1 MSGNGINRLI
11 VVTQLKSDNANEEA
25 LHGADKQ
32 RDLIKAQK
40 DLRAQQRAVDDKLRD
55 KTVTAGEENEIRAML
70 QGSDLKADD
79 INFNRGD
86 RKLGTEGDQKTN
98 QDLAD
103 AIKNRFQDAI
113 KDLEAE
119 DKLGNFEIQDL
130 MSTYNQAETL
140 ASSVLKKR
148 DDTSNAVIGKV

>member
-1 MSGNGINRLI
+1 MSANGIARLI
-11 VVTQLKSDNANEEA
+11 VVTQMKADNANEEA

-32 RDLIKAQK
+32 RGLIKEMK
-40 DLRAQQRAVDDKLRD
+40 DLRAQQRAFDDKIRN
-55 KTVTAGEENEIRAML
+55 KEVTAGEEGEIEKML
-70 QGSDLKADD
+70 TDSGLKADD
-79 INFNRGD
+79 VNFAGD
-86 RKLGTEGDQKTN
+86 RKLGTEGTQKAN
-98 QDLAD
+98 QDMAD

-113 KDLEAE
+113 KDLEAQ

>member
-11 VVTQLKSDNANEEA
+11 VVTQMKSDNANEEA

-32 RDLIKAQK
+32 RGLIKAQK
-40 DLRAQQRAVDDKLRD
+40 DLRGQQRALDDKLRTD
-55 KTVTAGEENEIRAML
+55 KAVTGTEAQEIRNML
-70 QGSDLKADD
+70 QQAELQYSDVS
-79 INFNRGD
+79 FRGD
-86 RKLGTEGDQKTN
+86 GKLGTEGDQKAN
-98 QDLAD
+98 QDMAD

-130 MSTYNQAETL
+130 MSTNNQAETL

>member
-103 AIKNRFQDAI
+103 AIKSRFQDAI

-148 DDTSNAVIGKV
+148 DDTANAVVGKV

>member
-11 VVTQLKSDNANEEA
+11 VVTQMKSDNANEEA

-32 RDLIKAQK
+32 RGLIKAQK
-40 DLRAQQRAVDDKLRD
+40 DLRGQQRALDDKLRTD
-55 KTVTAGEENEIRAML
+55 KAVTGTEAQEIRNML
-70 QGSDLKADD
+70 QQAELQYSDVS
-79 INFNRGD
+79 FRGD
-86 RKLGTEGDQKTN
+86 GKLGTEGDQKAN
-98 QDLAD
+98 QDMAD

>member
-1 MSGNGINRLI
+1 MSGNGINRLM
-11 VVTQLKSDNANEEA
+11 VVTQMKSDNANEEA

-32 RDLIKAQK
+32 RDLIKSQK
-40 DLRAQQRAVDDKLRD
+40 DLRAQQRALDDKLRD
-55 KTVTAGEENEIRAML
+55 KTVTADEENQIRAML
-70 QGSDLKADD
+70 QSAGLKSDD
-79 INFNRGD
+79 IDFNRGD

-103 AIKNRFQDAI
+103 AVKNRFQDAI

>member
-103 AIKNRFQDAI
+103 AIKARFQDAI

-148 DDTSNAVIGKV
+148 DDTANAVVGKV

>member
-11 VVTQLKSDNANEEA
+11 VVTQMKSDNANEEA

-32 RDLIKAQK
+32 RGLIKAQK
-40 DLRAQQRAVDDKLRD
+40 DLRGQQRALDDKLRTD
-55 KTVTAGEENEIRAML
+55 KAVTGTEAQEIRNML
-70 QGSDLKADD
+70 QQAELQYSDVS
-79 INFNRGD
+79 FRGD
-86 RKLGTEGDQKTN
+86 GKLGTEGDQKAN
-98 QDLAD
+98 QDMAD

-148 DDTSNAVIGKV
+148 DDTANAVVGKV

>member
-148 DDTSNAVIGKV
+148 DDTANAVVGKV

>member
-103 AIKNRFQDAI
+103 AIKSRFQDAI

>member
-103 AIKNRFQDAI
+103 AIKARFQDAI